1 MPHPSIRP
9 NASPHPPNATGSL
22 ETPVVLRFEDVAQD
36 GRLVL
41 EALPNAIGPAV
52 WGRLLA
58 HDPLAIACRQKGI
71 VPILSRLSLEG
82 TAGPFSV
89 AAEVTSELRYQIAP
103 IEDDRLVLDVW
114 AELFARTGRTHTGL
128 AGLSPQPET
137 DGEMRMVAGR
147 VFAEHAFTKP
157 FAPAGQRRVTRS
169 DLEGALPPLA
179 PRVPLVAADAMT
191 VLPDGARPLEPG
203 LRVDPWP
210 VTFGV
215 VHTDS
220 NHHVNSLVYLRV
232 FEEAALRR
240 FAELGVHD
248 RPIGLGRRIDIAY
261 RKPCFAGQSM
271 RVVEQAFA
279 YAGGVGVV
287 AALVLH
293 EAGTTD
299 DALLRA
305 RPHVYAR
312 MWFMP

>member
-1 MPHPSIRP
+1 M
-9 NASPHPPNATGSL
+9 
-22 ETPVVLRFEDVAQD
+22 LRFEDVAQD

-52 WGRLLA
+52 WGRLFA
-58 HDPLAIACRQKGI
+58 NDPLATACREQGI

-103 IEDDRLVLDVW
+103 IEEDRLVLDVW
-114 AELFARTGRTHTGL
+114 AELFAHTGRTHGAL
-128 AGLSPQPET
+128 PQPQPG
-137 DGEMRMVAGR
+137 DGLRAVAGH

-169 DLEGALPPLA
+169 DLGGVLPPLA
-179 PRVPLVAADAMT
+179 PRVPLVAVDAMT
-191 VLPDGARPLEPG
+191 TLPEGAKPLEGG

-240 FAELGVHD
+240 FSELGAGAV
-248 RPIGLGRRIDIAY
+248 GLGRRIDVAY

-271 RVVEQAFA
+271 RIVEQAFA
-279 YAGGVGVV
+279 HAGGVGAV

-293 EAGTTD
+293 EPGATD
-299 DALLRA
+299 EALLRA

-312 MWFMP
+312 IWFMP